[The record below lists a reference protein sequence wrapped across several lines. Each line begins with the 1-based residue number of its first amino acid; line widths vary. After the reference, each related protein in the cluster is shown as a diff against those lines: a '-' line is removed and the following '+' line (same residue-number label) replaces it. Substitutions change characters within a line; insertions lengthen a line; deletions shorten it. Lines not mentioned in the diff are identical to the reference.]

1 MPIDEPTFA
10 SGNEPPNTLG
20 KWIIRS
26 GIAAVF
32 VIFGSEKFSEDP
44 TSHWV
49 RLFHEIGWGDWFRY
63 CAGVM
68 EVVGGLLVLIPRA
81 ALVGLAMLI
90 ATMLG
95 AVVILA
101 FVLKQPG
108 NSIFPGLF
116 LVGLIGVAVWARKN
130 A

>member
-1 MPIDEPTFA
+1 MDEPTFA
-10 SGNEPPNTLG
+10 SATEPRNTVG
-20 KWIIRS
+20 KWVIR
-26 GIAAVF
+26 GGVAAIF

-44 TSHWV
+44 ASHWV

-63 CAGVM
+63 CTGVV
-68 EVVGGLLVLIPRA
+68 EVVGGLLVLIPRV
-81 ALVGLAMLI
+81 ALIGLALLM

-108 NSIFPGLF
+108 NSVFPGFF
-116 LVGLIGVAVWARKN
+116 LVGLIGVTVWARKK